1 MQLAFED
8 HLLLLL
14 MKMRLGVFNRDLAVR
29 FEIHRSRVSKVFC
42 NWVPILSNVL
52 NSLFVWPGR
61 GTKGTNLPAA
71 FKKKWKDVVAIIG
84 CKEVFIER
92 PKNLT
97 ARTQTWSN
105 FKQNNTAKYLI
116 SITPSGNVS
125 VDSGF
130 FDKISMGDNIL
141 ADRGFTFKEELASLG
156 ATLKFP
162 HFTKEKSQLS
172 GKEVD
177 TSRQLSSVRIHVEMV
192 IGQVKNIHMLRNIVP
207 LTQMDL
213 LDNIMVIVCAII
225 NLN

>member
-1 MQLAFED
+1 MQLAFEH
-8 HLLLLL
+8 HLLLVL

-29 FEIHRSRVSKVFC
+29 FEIHRSRMPKVFC
-42 NWVPILSNVL
+42 NWVSILSNVL

-61 GTKGTNLPAA
+61 GTKGTNLPAS
-71 FKKKWKDVVAIIG
+71 FKKKWKDVAAIG

-105 FKQNNTAKYLI
+105 YKQNHTAKYLI
-116 SITPSGNVS
+116 GITPSGNVS
-125 VDSGF
+125 VDSGI

-141 ADRGFTFKEELASLG
+141 ADSGFTFKEQLASLG

-162 HFTKEKSQLS
+162 HFTKKKSQLS

>member
-8 HLLLLL
+8 HLLLVL
-14 MKMRLGVFNRDLAVR
+14 MKMRLGVFNRDLAER
-29 FEIHRSRVSKVFC
+29 FEIHRSRVSKFFC

-52 NSLFVWPGR
+52 DSLFVWPGR

-105 FKQNNTAKYLI
+105 YKQNNTSKYLI

-162 HFTKEKSQLS
+162 HFTQEK
-172 GKEVD
+172 KPVVWE
-177 TSRQLSSVRIHVEMV
+177 R
-192 IGQVKNIHMLRNIVP
+192 
-207 LTQMDL
+207 
-213 LDNIMVIVCAII
+213 A
-225 NLN
+225 

>member
-8 HLLLLL
+8 HLLLVL
-14 MKMRLGVFNRDLAVR
+14 MKMRLGVFNRELAVR
-29 FEIHRSRVSKVFC
+29 FEIHRSRVSKFFC

-52 NSLFVWPGR
+52 NSLFDWPGR
-61 GTKGTNLPAA
+61 GTKGTNLLAA

-92 PKNLT
+92 SKNLT

-105 FKQNNTAKYLI
+105 YKQNNTAKYLI
-116 SITPSGNVS
+116 SITPSGKVS